1 MSTKIIVFWVLSGDA
16 DTFVE
21 QIRPAFI
28 AYQIPLGLGVT
39 QVLISALKRNT

>member
-1 MSTKIIVFWVLSGDA
+1 MSTKINVIWVLSEDA
-16 DTFVE
+16 DTFME

-28 AYQIPLGLGVT
+28 AHQIPLGLGVT